1 MRRGRVFILLA
12 LILLL
17 GAAGVFIVL
26 RGLGGGGQPA
36 PEDIT
41 PTPIG
46 EAEIVIAAQHISR
59 GSIIPQEAVIVS
71 PYPADYL
78 VETMMTDPGLVIGRR
93 ARMDIGRGVP
103 ITQNMITE
111 RAGDLLGTGSDAS
124 LAIPPGMTAISM
136 PMSRLSGVGYALRDG
151 DQVDVLVSLL
161 LVDVDLEF
169 QSDLPSESLFLFD
182 PNGNLLTAFTCRQVT
197 LEEGT
202 LACSSG
208 ETAAPIGHVVT
219 DDETGQQLFA
229 GPIGEPRPRL
239 VTQRLISNATV
250 LHVGEFP
257 LPGEEA
263 APVAA
268 VATPEPAAGAQPA
281 GGEVAPP
288 AILPPN
294 LVTLIVS
301 PQEALALNWALKA
314 RLDLVLTLR
323 GPNDPTVSD
332 ETDSVTL
339 QYLVENFDIAVPL
352 KLPYSSEPR
361 IEAAPVQF
369 PLVETTPAPEQ

>member
-12 LILLL
+12 LILLV
-17 GAAGVFIVL
+17 GAAGVFILL
-26 RGLGGGGQPA
+26 RGLGGGGQQA

-46 EAEIVIAAQHISR
+46 EADIVIAAQHISR

-78 VETMMTDPGLVIGRR
+78 LETMMTDPGLVIGRR

-136 PMSRLSGVGYALRDG
+136 PLSRLSAVAYALRDG

-161 LVDVDLEF
+161 LSDVDVEF
-169 QSDLPSESLFLFD
+169 QTGLPNESMFLFD
-182 PNGNLLTAFTCRQVT
+182 PNGNLLTAFTCRQIS
-197 LEEGT
+197 LSEGRLVCT
-202 LACSSG
+202 SG
-208 ETAAPIGHVVT
+208 ETPPPIGRLVT
-219 DDETGQQLFA
+219 DDESGQQFYA
-229 GPIGEPRPRL
+229 GPLGQPRPRL

-257 LPGEEA
+257 LVGEEV

-268 VATPEPAAGAQPA
+268 ATPEPAAGAQPA
-281 GGEVAPP
+281 QGEVPPP
-288 AILPPN
+288 AILPPDV
-294 LVTLIVS
+294 VTLIVS

-339 QYLVENFDIAVPL
+339 QYLVENFDITVPL
-352 KLPYSSEPR
+352 KLPFVSEPR

-369 PLVETTPAPEQ
+369 PFSEGTPVPAK

>member
-17 GAAGVFIVL
+17 GAAGVFILL

-59 GSIIPQEAVIVS
+59 GSIIPQEAVIIS

-78 VETMMTDPGLVIGRR
+78 VETMMTDPTLVVGRR

-111 RAGDLLGTGSDAS
+111 QAGDLLGTGSDAS

-136 PMSRLSGVGYALRDG
+136 PLSRLSGVAFALRDG

-161 LVDVDLEF
+161 LIDLDEEF
-169 QSDLPSESLFLFD
+169 QTGLPNESTFLVD
-182 PNGNLLTAFTCRQVT
+182 PTGNLLVAFTCRSV
-197 LEEGT
+197 
-202 LACSSG
+202 SSQDG
-208 ETAAPIGHVVT
+208 RIVCGDTEIPPKIGHIVT
-219 DDETGQQLFA
+219 DEETGQQLYA
-229 GPIGEPRPRL
+229 NPIGDPRPRL

-250 LHVGEFP
+250 LHVGEFA
-257 LPGEEA
+257 LEGEAE
-263 APVAA
+263 AA
-268 VATPEPAAGAQPA
+268 VAAPTPEPAAGAQPA
-281 GGEVAPP
+281 EGQVAAP
-288 AILPPN
+288 AILPPDV
-294 LVTLIVS
+294 VTLIVT
-301 PQEALALNWALKA
+301 PQEALALNWAMKA
-314 RLDLVLTLR
+314 GLDMVLTLR
-323 GPNDPTVSD
+323 SPNDPTVSD

-339 QYLVENFDIAVPL
+339 QYLIENFNITVPL
-352 KLPYSSEPR
+352 KLPYGTEPR
-361 IEAAPVQF
+361 IEASPVQF
-369 PLVETTPAPEQ
+369 PFSEATPVPEK